1 MSSNSTVLHHPVDAV
16 TERLNDPAV
25 AASLV
30 SLLDNVEMLS
40 TLVTG
45 LNEFF
50 ERGDT
55 IIDSVASG
63 VREFKDARAAGGSS
77 FDLTKF
83 SADAKALMSTLN
95 EAMPVLREALPLLH
109 DALPV
114 LNEALPTVR
123 QLLSSGMVN
132 DEVIELLATVST
144 SAVEGA
150 RAARANDTT
159 VKGVLGTLKAL
170 KDPDVQ
176 RGMGLL
182 VEIAKALG
190 TNIKTE

>member
-1 MSSNSTVLHHPVDAV
+1 MSSTATVIHQPVDAV
-16 TERLNDPAV
+16 TDRLNDPTV

-40 TLVTG
+40 TLVSG

-63 VREFKDARAAGGSS
+63 VREFKDARAAGGAN

-83 SADAKALMSTLN
+83 TKDAKELMATLN
-95 EAMPVLREALPLLH
+95 EALPVLREALP
-109 DALPV
+109 V
-114 LNEALPTVR
+114 LSDALPTVKK
-123 QLLSSGMVN
+123 LLSSGMVN
-132 DEVIELLATVST
+132 DEVIGLLSMVST

-150 RAARANDTT
+150 RAAHTNDTT
-159 VKGVLGTLKAL
+159 VKGVFGTMKAL

-176 RGMGLL
+176 HGMGLL
-182 VEIAKALG
+182 IEIAKALG
-190 TNIKTE
+190 KHVKAA